1 MEQAVRK
8 STAIKKE
15 KDTLKEEAMDTLMSI
30 IVLIITLV
38 ITIFVLNLFPI
49 EKPSTIDNTQSYKV
63 TDVRQLPSKNDGI
76 ITDINVT
83 ISRKDNEEV
92 SVRIDEQFSRH
103 PFRNFLKIVCESFI
117 GILTFIL
124 ISIPVNLILSRIVKG
139 RWGFW
144 KIFY

>member
-1 MEQAVRK
+1 M
-8 STAIKKE
+8 
-15 KDTLKEEAMDTLMSI
+15 KEEAMDTLMSI

-76 ITDINVT
+76 ITDMNVT
-83 ISRKDNEEV
+83 ISRKDKEEM
-92 SVRIDEQFSRH
+92 SVRIDAQFSKH

-117 GILTFIL
+117 GILIFIF

-139 RWGFW
+139 KWGFW